1 MANASI
7 FAAFERLWQH
17 ILLALDGKSDTSH
30 THTPSDVGADPA
42 GSAAAALETAN
53 GNIKSLDD
61 YIGDLPTGAKATTV
75 IGYVD
80 EKVAEIDFPDF
91 SEEFDAVYGE
101 INKKADANHT
111 HTGYAAS
118 DHTHE
123 GVYAPS
129 AHGHGIGDISGLQSA
144 LDGKADASHSHSELE
159 NKSKVTIVR
168 WE

>member
-17 ILLALDGKSDTSH
+17 ILIALDGKSDTSH

-42 GSAAAALETAN
+42 GSAASALETAN
-53 GNIKSLDD
+53 GNIKLLDD
-61 YIGDLPTGAKATTV
+61 YIGDLPDGAKANTV

-80 EKVAEIDFPDF
+80 EKVADIDFPNF
-91 SEEFDAVYGE
+91 SEEFDAVYTA
-101 INKKADANHT
+101 INGKADAAHT

-118 DHTHE
+118 DHTHD
-123 GVYAPS
+123 GVYATS
-129 AHGHGIGDISGLQSA
+129 SHGHVISDVANLQNA
-144 LDGKADASHSHSELE
+144 LDGKADASHSQSEVE